1 MRDVAVGHDKG
12 VIADTRDPVAF
23 VRARVYRAKLADR
36 RVFTDAN
43 ARVFLG
49 AVAHVLRDIAH
60 DSIAVNFTALADMCV
75 AHNPS
80 ALFYEYAV
88 A

>member
-1 MRDVAVGHDKG
+1 MRDVAVGHDKC

-23 VRARVYRAKLADR
+23 VRARVYRAKLADS

-49 AVAHVLRDIAH
+49 AVAHVLRDVAH
-60 DSIAVNFTALADMCV
+60 DGIAVNFTALADMRV
-75 AHNPS
+75 AHDPS